1 MTATAAAPATAPLRA
16 GAVRAAGVVAAVLAV
31 NLVILGVASA
41 AGADFTFHQNGT
53 ELTVGVASV
62 ALLSVAPLGT
72 GLLLT
77 ALIGLRWPAVTKVA
91 LVVGPALALVT
102 IATMTLPADFGT
114 GSTVALAMMH
124 LALAPAAILAVLAL
138 RPRGSGQ

>member
-1 MTATAAAPATAPLRA
+1 VTAAVAAPAIVPVRA
-16 GAVRAAGVVAAVLAV
+16 RAARAAGVVAAVLAV

-53 ELTVGVASV
+53 ELRVGVASV
-62 ALLSVAPLGT
+62 ALLSVAPLCS

-77 ALIGLRWPAVTKVA
+77 ALIGLRWPAVTRAA

-102 IATMTLPADFGT
+102 IATMTLPADFDT
-114 GSTVALAMMH
+114 GSTVALALMH

-138 RPRGSGQ
+138 RPRG